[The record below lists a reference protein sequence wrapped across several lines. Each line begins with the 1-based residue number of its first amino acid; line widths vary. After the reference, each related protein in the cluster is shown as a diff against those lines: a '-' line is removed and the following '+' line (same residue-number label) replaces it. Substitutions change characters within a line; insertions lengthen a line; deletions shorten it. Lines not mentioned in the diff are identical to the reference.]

1 MFPHT
6 PMAKA
11 TKKMFK
17 PEAKADKTK
26 SIPVAKASK
35 MFKTKEVNVPKDD

>member
-26 SIPVAKASK
+26 SIFEAKASE
-35 MFKTKEVNVPKDD
+35 MFKTTEVNVPKDD